1 VDKIGLSQRKACAVA
16 TCNRKT
22 FRRVLRRTDD
32 AALLQRLQ
40 ELAAERCR
48 FGYRRLDV
56 MLRRD
61 GIVANHKRIYRVYA
75 EANLQ
80 VRKRLKRRVALGRGD
95 IPPAVSMP
103 NERWSLDFVHDTL
116 QNARRIRALNIVDD
130 FTREAL
136 TIEVNTSISGS
147 RVARVLDRIVDER
160 GLPKTIVMDNGTE
173 LTSLAMLAWAA
184 KHRVQLHYIA
194 PGKPTQ
200 NTFVESFNW
209 KFRDECL
216 NDNVFTS
223 IAEAREIIER
233 WRVDYNERRPH
244 RSLGQMT
251 PSAFAIDQNR
261 SLTTISLNGIP
272 LGATSLHQNQHGL
285 RLAQSCFVL

>member
-1 VDKIGLSQRKACAVA
+1 MDKIGLSQRKACTVA

-22 FRRVLRRTDD
+22 FRRVLQRTDD
-32 AALLQRLQ
+32 AVLLQRLH
-40 ELAAERCR
+40 ELAAERRR
-48 FGYRRLDV
+48 FGYRRLDIF
-56 MLRRD
+56 LRRD
-61 GIVANHKRIYRVYA
+61 GIIANHKRIYRVYA

-95 IPPAVSMP
+95 VPPAISMP

-116 QNARRIRALNIVDD
+116 QNSRRLKALNVVDD

-136 TIEVNTSISGS
+136 AIEVDTSISGA
-147 RVARVLDRIVDER
+147 RVSRVLDRIADER

-200 NTFVESFNW
+200 NAFVESFNG

-233 WRVDYNERRPH
+233 WRVDYNECRPH

-251 PSAFAIDQNR
+251 PSAFAIDQKK
-261 SLTTISLNGIP
+261 SLTTISL
-272 LGATSLHQNQHGL
+272 
-285 RLAQSCFVL
+285 

>member
-1 VDKIGLSQRKACAVA
+1 MDKIGLSQRKACTVA

-40 ELAAERCR
+40 ELAAERRR

-75 EANLQ
+75 EAHLQ

-95 IPPAVSMP
+95 VPPAVSMP

-136 TIEVNTSISGS
+136 AIEVDTSISGS
-147 RVARVLDRIVDER
+147 RVARVLDRIAEER

-184 KHRVQLHYIA
+184 NHRVQLHYIA

-200 NTFVESFNW
+200 NAFVESFNG

-223 IAEAREIIER
+223 IAEAREVIER
-233 WRVDYNERRPH
+233 WRVDYNECRPH

-251 PSAFAIDQNR
+251 PSAFAIDQER
-261 SLTTISLNGIP
+261 SLTTISL
-272 LGATSLHQNQHGL
+272 
-285 RLAQSCFVL
+285 

>member
-1 VDKIGLSQRKACAVA
+1 MTPAQRRRAARAVIEKIGLSQRKACAVA
-16 TCNRKT
+16 ICNRKT
-22 FRRVLRRTDD
+22 FCRVLRRTDD
-32 AALLQRLQ
+32 AALLRRLR
-40 ELAAERCR
+40 ELAAERRR

-80 VRKRLKRRVALGRGD
+80 VRKRLKRRVALGRGE
-95 IPPAVSMP
+95 PPPLVSVP

-116 QNARRIRALNIVDD
+116 QNSRRLRTLNVVDD

-136 TIEVNTSISGS
+136 AMEVDTSITGS
-147 RVARVLDRIVDER
+147 RVVCVLDRIVDER
-160 GLPKTIVMDNGTE
+160 GLPKTVVMDNGTE

-194 PGKPTQ
+194 AGKPTQ
-200 NTFVESFNW
+200 TAFVESFNG

-223 IAEAREIIER
+223 IAEARETVER
-233 WRVDYNERRPH
+233 WRIDYNECRPH
-244 RSLGQMT
+244 RSVGQMT
-251 PSAFAIDQNR
+251 PNAFASAQEPPLPTV
-261 SLTTISLNGIP
+261 SL
-272 LGATSLHQNQHGL
+272 
-285 RLAQSCFVL
+285 